1 MQPVVGSI
9 AISKSGR
16 IRGNVVIICEKDGYY
31 YVADGKTCTAENPK
45 KKNPK
50 HLVVTKVHAES
61 VAQKL
66 LKGMKVGRKT
76 IKAALKSYE
85 IKTGGNCSCQKTMS

>member
-1 MQPVVGSI
+1 MQSVIGNV
-9 AISKSGR
+9 AINKSGKNQ
-16 IRGNVVIICEKDGYY
+16 GLVVIIREDDGSY
-31 YVADGKTCTAENPK
+31 YVADGKTRTAENPK

-50 HLVVTKVHAES
+50 HLIITDTRADSVVE
-61 VAQKL
+61 KL

-76 IKAALKSYE
+76 IRKALKSYE